1 MKRML
6 VGSSKKLFR
15 TLCVSMLGLL
25 MVPGMARADA
35 VLDWNAIAVDT
46 AVANKQNPFAQG
58 RTAAIVQLA
67 VFEAVN
73 SITHEYKPYLGT
85 MTAPHGASAEA
96 AAVEAAFK
104 VLSTYFPASLATLN
118 TDRSNSLA
126 AIPNGQARTDGIAA
140 GDAAAADMIQLRA
153 SDGSAPAQFKVPG
166 PAVPGDW
173 QATASCP
180 LVNGVAQGIAFNWQ
194 FVVPF
199 GIEKA
204 SDYLLGPPPA
214 LASEAYAKAYNEV
227 MTVGSLNSTE
237 RPQDRADVALF
248 FAAASPT
255 QAFNQVARQV
265 AEERGGS
272 LTANARAL
280 ALVNMA
286 INDALVASFL
296 NKYHYNFWR
305 PETAIHG
312 GDADSNRKTEGDS
325 SWAPFIVTPCFPS
338 YPSNHGSAANAAAEV
353 LRRIYGEAGHAMT
366 LTNPTVPTIVLH
378 YASFREICND
388 ISDARVYGG
397 IHFRTD
403 QEAGADLG
411 RAVGAAVYR
420 NNLRRA
426 HDDDDWRDD
435 DDDR

>member
-426 HDDDDWRDD
+426 HDDDDWRDGD
-435 DDDR
+435 DER